1 MVDITRKDLAKQYPV
16 YTKAGNIWKN
26 RINWSSI
33 LKPGAVIS
41 THFGIFTF
49 VNTYK
54 ENKVWYIILSDGV
67 NNYTVKRQQARN
79 NKKMPKSVTAQKV
92 VYLARLDLIDFLFQ
106 QAKKYINEYN
116 AEHIEKYVPF
126 GSGKVL
132 VPSDEFIK
140 RFGVGLKIQAI
151 LSIGYINESLYNKFR
166 RQLINYYHPD
176 KGIVKDNTVFN
187 IICRKTELLKLSKGV
202 L

>member
-1 MVDITRKDLAKQYPV
+1 MIDITRKDLSKQYPV

-26 RINWSSI
+26 RIDWNSI
-33 LKPGAVIS
+33 LKPGTVIS

-67 NNYTVKRQQARN
+67 NNYTVKRQQARK
-79 NKKMPKSVTAQKV
+79 NKKLPKSAITQKV
-92 VYLARLDLIDFLFQ
+92 VYLARIDLVDSLLN
-106 QAKKYINEYN
+106 QAIKHIKLYNKEHMTKYGNRGKIGVPKDYLLERFSVKIATILSVGFINE
-116 AEHIEKYVPF
+116 A
-126 GSGKVL
+126 
-132 VPSDEFIK
+132 
-140 RFGVGLKIQAI
+140 
-151 LSIGYINESLYNKFR
+151 LYNKFR

-176 KGIVKDNTVFN
+176 SGNVQDSTVLTIISDYVDVVKNT
-187 IICRKTELLKLSKGV
+187 KGV